1 MVQPK
6 FAIDIHADAADFLTA
21 PINIV
26 NAGNNSVIIGTDSK
40 LIRVYMIW
48 FLVSGATTVMFQD
61 GTTTPFSGPASFTAN
76 EALVFDFCT
85 KPWFV
90 TSRGNDFV
98 MNLGTAVQVGGMVYY
113 TQDN

>member
-6 FAIDIHADAADFLTA
+6 FGIDIHADANDFLTA
-21 PINIV
+21 PINIS
-26 NAGNNSVIIGTDSK
+26 NSGDNSIVIGVTDK

-48 FLVSGATTVMFQD
+48 FVVAGATTIIFKD
-61 GTTTPFSGPASFTAN
+61 GTTALSGSASFTAN

-85 KPWFV
+85 KPWFI

-98 MNLGTAVQVGGMVYY
+98 INLGTAVQTGGMVYY
-113 TQDN
+113 TQDY